1 MISKKTQS
9 EKTKTSEWFMTEDNQ
24 GQTRYENLFNVV
36 PAILARKTRIDIQE
50 AENAFQDF
58 VEKTV
63 RKDYFAHYIE
73 EGKEI
78 STSTIVDFARGY
90 LMYGWQ
96 HRGTQLHD
104 RAVYGCRS
112 YVELEAQKKGE
123 TLTPIKK
130 GLTEEVL
137 EHKPSG
143 SSDLQ
148 AFDLP
153 FQTEYLQRRVNL
165 IFTRHFKDRAPTYF
179 KVFMEEAHNPD
190 ELQQNKA
197 DRIGISL
204 RLYREYKSNIDKIL
218 NEYGKE
224 FFNLD

>member
-9 EKTKTSEWFMTEDNQ
+9 EKTKTNQWFLTENAQ
-24 GQTRYENLFNVV
+24 GQTRYETLFNTV

-58 VEKTV
+58 VEKTC
-63 RKDYFAHYIE
+63 RKDYFAHYIN

-78 STSTIVDFARGY
+78 STATIVDFSKGY

-112 YVELEAQKKGE
+112 YVELEAQKRGE

-130 GLTEEVL
+130 GLNDEVL
-137 EHKPSG
+137 EHKPS
-143 SSDLQ
+143 SSADLK
-148 AFDLP
+148 AFDKP
-153 FQTEYLQRRVNL
+153 FDSEHLQKRVNL
-165 IFTRHFKDRAPTYF
+165 LLTRHFKDKAPLYF
-179 KVFMEEAHNPD
+179 KLFLEEANNPD
-190 ELQQNKA
+190 DLQQVKA

-204 RLYREYKSNIDKIL
+204 RTYREYKGNMDKIFK
-218 NEYGKE
+218 EYGKE
-224 FFNLD
+224 FFDLE